1 MTIQTLSFISLIL
14 RPYVKQPISTDGW
27 KIVFIITILLTLAT
41 QADAHSGGLNKQGC
55 HAGSKPYHCHKAT
68 KKAVKAPSSPSTL
81 NGTVTH
87 VRDGDT
93 IEVNGVAVRLS
104 ALDCPE
110 NGTRQGDKATR
121 VAKQFQ
127 GSQATCELTG
137 AKTYDRLVGYCSV
150 RGSDFGSYMMQNSSC
165 KVWPKYDVWNRY

>member
-1 MTIQTLSFISLIL
+1 MIKHVGIIL
-14 RPYVKQPISTDGW
+14 ALVMGFS
-27 KIVFIITILLTLAT
+27 T

-55 HAGSKPYHCHKAT
+55 HAGSKPYHCHRAPKTAD
-68 KKAVKAPSSPSTL
+68 KAPSSTSTL
-81 NGTVTH
+81 NGIVTH

-121 VAKQFQ
+121 IAKQFK
-127 GSQATCELTG
+127 GSLARCELTG

-150 RGSDFGSYMMQNSSC
+150 GGSDFGLYMMQNSSC